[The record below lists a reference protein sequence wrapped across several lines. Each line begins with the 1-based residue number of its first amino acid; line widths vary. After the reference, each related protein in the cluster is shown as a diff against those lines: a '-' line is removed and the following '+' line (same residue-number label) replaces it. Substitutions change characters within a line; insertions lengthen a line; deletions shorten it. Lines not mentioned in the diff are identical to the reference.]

1 MKTLL
6 LFFAFLLIAGTINAE
21 QPFATKKSYN
31 SRSFKKYNPK
41 KSNTFACVKH
51 KKVNK
56 KGLTK

>member
-31 SRSFKKYNPK
+31 SRSFKKYKPK
-41 KSNTFACVKH
+41 KGNTFACIKH
-51 KKVNK
+51 KKVNR
-56 KGLTK
+56 KGLTR